1 MMTARTELTADS
13 FPFIRRVS
21 EGARREL
28 GALSPTRSHPRRH
41 LLRPGD
47 DAGGGYL
54 VTHGALRVYYM
65 TADGREATLYT
76 VAPGGTC
83 VLAAA
88 SAFADEP
95 FPAWVQAG
103 AKGAT
108 FVRVPS
114 AAFRRLYN
122 AEEGFREFIFGALA
136 GRLFELMQALEEA
149 GCARVEQ
156 RVARYL
162 LREVGADGTVHV
174 SQIGIA
180 SELGT
185 AREVVF
191 RALRSL
197 VRRGL
202 LRTQRRRI
210 AIVDAVGLRDVALQ
224 GSRPGSRSAQPSS
237 SPRAAPR

>member
-1 MMTARTELTADS
+1 MTTARTELTADS
-13 FPFIRRVS
+13 FPFIQRVS

-28 GALSPTRSHPRRH
+28 GALPPTRAHPRRH

-47 DAGGGYL
+47 DAGGVYL
-54 VTHGALRVYYM
+54 VTRGALRVYYT
-65 TADGREATLYT
+65 TAEGREATLYS
-76 VAPGGTC
+76 VEPGGTC

-88 SAFADEP
+88 SAFADDP
-95 FPAWVQAG
+95 YPAWVQAS

-114 AAFRRLYN
+114 GAFRRLYN
-122 AEEGFREFIFGALA
+122 AEVGFREFVFGAMA
-136 GRLFELMQALEEA
+136 GRLFELMQSLEEA

-162 LREVGADGTVHV
+162 LREGGADGIVRV
-174 SQIGIA
+174 SQVGIA

-191 RALRSL
+191 RALRGL
-197 VRRGL
+197 GHRGL
-202 LRTQRRRI
+202 LRTRRGRI
-210 AIVDAVGLRDVALQ
+210 DIVDTVALRAVALQ
-224 GSRPGSRSAQPSS
+224 GLRSRSRSA
-237 SPRAAPR
+237 